1 MRPVA
6 ADASFAVTA
15 PNVLAFILRRV
26 LQSIAVMAVVAL
38 IAFSLFNFVGD
49 PVVSMVG
56 QDATMEEKA
65 QLRSELGLDQP
76 VVVQF
81 FRFVGNAVQ
90 GDFGRSLRQ
99 GRSVADADQGA
110 AAGDARACPSPRRCW
125 RWCVGIPAG
134 VYAALRRDSWGA
146 HLLLT
151 ASLVGV
157 SLPSFLIGIL
167 LILVFAVQLGWL
179 PSFGRGDTVALGWWT
194 TGS

>member
-1 MRPVA
+1 M
-6 ADASFAVTA
+6 
-15 PNVLAFILRRV
+15 LAFILRRI
-26 LQSIAVMAVVAL
+26 LQSFAVMAVVAL

-65 QLRSELGLDQP
+65 KLRGELGLDQP

-81 FRFVGNAVQ
+81 FRFAGNAIQ

-99 GRSVADADQGA
+99 GRSVAVLIKERLPATLELSLGA
-110 AAGDARACPSPRRCW
+110 ALLALL
-125 RWCVGIPAG
+125 VGIPAG
-134 VYAALRRDSWGA
+134 VYAALQRGSFGA
-146 HLLLT
+146 QLLLT

-167 LILVFAVQLGWL
+167 LILVFAVQLG
-179 PSFGRGDTVALGWWT
+179 
-194 TGS
+194 